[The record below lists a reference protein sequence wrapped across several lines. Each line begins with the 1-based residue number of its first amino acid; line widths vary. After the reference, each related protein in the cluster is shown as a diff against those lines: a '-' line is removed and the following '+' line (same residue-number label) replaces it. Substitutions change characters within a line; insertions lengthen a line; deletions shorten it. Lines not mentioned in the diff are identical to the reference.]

1 MRYVEI
7 EGMGMQGD
15 LSVSSGTAKMVILD
29 ITIDKILE
37 ITLQN
42 PDIRVSSG
50 EFVVVEFPASKI
62 TYVSEEFPSD
72 DYKIFLK

>member
-7 EGMGMQGD
+7 EGMGMQGN
-15 LSVSSGTAKMVILD
+15 LSVSSGVAKMVIQD
-29 ITIDKILE
+29 IMIDAILE

-42 PDIRVSSG
+42 PDIKVSNG

-72 DYKIFLK
+72 DYKIFLR